1 MSSFVGSLYWL
12 VTTTRKILGLR
23 SCVQARD
30 SSVLG
35 HFLSYCS
42 ILFVLSSTQCSPI
55 VVWLHVPTLY
65 SCVWPWHA
73 KKRVPPQNEMV
84 VTSLIQSWAFQTRMQ
99 ARMNTLN
106 ASNCHLWFSSHL
118 ARRFLYWISS
128 WLPLNCLLSSRNPE
142 VLYIFHIHSGSGEL
156 TGIHSAIQ
164 MLQVYLQNGTIYC
177 PSLPVTP
184 AFPNDGIDSSS
195 YFVSYYIQ
203 VTMMGSSISQFRD
216 IRPSFSTCMC
226 YIFFCGLDSC

>member
-35 HFLSYCS
+35 HFLSYCF
-42 ILFVLSSTQCSPI
+42 ILFCI
-55 VVWLHVPTLY
+55 VVYPMLANCSLTSCPY
-65 SCVWPWHA
+65 SIQLCLTMTRQEEGSTT
-73 KKRVPPQNEMV
+73 KRDGGDI
-84 VTSLIQSWAFQTRMQ
+84 IQSWAFQTRMQ
-99 ARMNTLN
+99 ARMNNLN
-106 ASNCHLWFSSHL
+106 ASSCHLWFSSHL

-128 WLPLNCLLSSRNPE
+128 WLPLNCLLSSRIPE
-142 VLYIFHIHSGSGEL
+142 VLYICHIHSGSGEL

-164 MLQVYLQNGTIYC
+164 MLQVYLQNGAICC

-203 VTMMGSSISQFRD
+203 VTMIGSSISQIRD